1 MAWVYEE
8 LKRLGVGPVGTA
20 PDRAAGDAEGAELR
34 DRVVRR
40 AWQIMQAEGWLPT
53 PPTEAASVPG

>member
-8 LKRLGVGPVGTA
+8 LERLGVRPVGAA
-20 PDRAAGDAEGAELR
+20 PDRVARDTEGAELR

-40 AWQIMQAEGWLPT
+40 AWEIMQAEGWLPT
-53 PPTEAASVPG
+53 PPTEAASMMA